1 MLDDALRYNSAPA
14 RRQRIVSALRK
25 SGFLSVSEL
34 ARELSVSDMTV
45 RRDLR
50 TLARQGEV
58 RMVHGGASLPHGA
71 LQTPTFIARAGEQ
84 ADRKRRIARHAV
96 ELLQSDEA
104 IAVDAGTTTYEL
116 ATALPETFTG
126 TVVTHSVPVVSHLLH
141 RPTIK
146 VIGLG
151 GELHPPSQAF
161 VGTMTVQ
168 AARRLRVRTLFMGA
182 AAIDEDGIYVHAD
195 VERETKLALMD
206 IASTVVLLADH
217 DKFRRLAPIRLCDLD
232 RIDRLVTDAPPA
244 PSAVERLASHHVDI
258 VVAAPAVADGA

>member
-1 MLDDALRYNSAPA
+1 MLEDALRYNSAPA
-14 RRQRIVSALRK
+14 RRQRIVSALRT

-34 ARELSVSDMTV
+34 SRELGVSDMTV

-50 TLARQGEV
+50 ILAEQGEV
-58 RMVHGGASLPHGA
+58 RMVHGGASLPHGT
-71 LQTPTFIARAGEQ
+71 LQTPSFIARAGEQ
-84 ADRKRRIARHAV
+84 AERKRRIGRRAV

-104 IAVDAGTTTYEL
+104 IVVDAGTTTYEL

-126 TVVTHSVPVVSHLLH
+126 TVVTHSVPLVSHLLH
-141 RPTIK
+141 RPAIT

-151 GELHPPSQAF
+151 GQLHPPSQAF

-168 AARRLRVRTLFMGA
+168 AARRLRVRTAFMGA
-182 AAIDEDGIYVHAD
+182 AAIDDEGIYVHAD

-206 IASTVVLLADH
+206 IAENVVLLADH

-232 RIDRLVTDAPPA
+232 RINRLVTDAPPA
-244 PSAVERLASHHVDI
+244 PAMAERLASHGVEL
-258 VVAAPAVADGA
+258 VVAEPSGAEQ